1 MNQLF
6 FNEIKGLEAVLN
18 INQVKKSFKMRH
30 LEDSLKVIPEG
41 FKNQTKSTKYTKMNA
56 NQFSLSKKAPPGSL
70 LEGGKALDLR
80 SGCLIAE
87 HFLFQ
92 FPPLL
97 RLE

>member
-30 LEDSLKVIPEG
+30 LGDSLKVIPEG
-41 FKNQTKSTKYTKMNA
+41 FENERKSTKYPKMK
-56 NQFSLSKKAPPGSL
+56 FVRFDLSKKAPPGSL
-70 LEGGKALDLR
+70 LRGREGLDLQC
-80 SGCLIAE
+80 SGLIAE